1 MDRRVNDILQHRI
14 MREKIKILE
23 HETILAP
30 DLLHVLL
37 IRIDHM
43 SVLVRPCR
51 FFPKI
56 YDLAAIHLL
65 KHRRAPE
72 QR

>member
-14 MREKIKILE
+14 MRKKIEILE
-23 HETILAP
+23 HEAVLAL

-37 IRIDHM
+37 IRVGHM

-65 KHRRAPE
+65 KHCRAPE

>member
-14 MREKIKILE
+14 MREQVEILE
-23 HETILAP
+23 HEAILAP

-37 IRIDHM
+37 IRIGHM
-43 SVLVRPCR
+43 SVLVRPCC

-56 YDLAAIHLL
+56 YDLAAVHLL